1 MDAMKRHMITIVAV
15 GCLLGGCSH
24 DAEQTAP
31 TAGGTTGDTTDSTQP
46 SGTGDGPQTGASEG
60 GDESGAPSPEGEGA
74 ADMPIGRRI
83 RRMTADQY
91 MRSLEVVTGQTWSGY
106 EEFAAAMGQPD
117 YVELVD
123 DDRTLSVT
131 FQKFAFDAASA
142 TCRAA
147 VARDLSEG
155 SSVILRHA
163 TVDDDDPEAVRAN
176 LRHLMLR
183 FLAVDVDTQ
192 DPILDPWA
200 ELMLAANEMDGPIE
214 EVRAERWAAVC
225 VGLATHSDFITY

>member
-1 MDAMKRHMITIVAV
+1 MKRNVIKFVAV
-15 GCLLGGCSH
+15 VCLSGGCINSA
-24 DAEQTAP
+24 DETGSPGGATSETTAAAQTSGSAE
-31 TAGGTTGDTTDSTQP
+31 S
-46 SGTGDGPQTGASEG
+46 SGADASEG
-60 GDESGAPSPEGEGA
+60 GDESGAPSPEGQGA
-74 ADMPIGRRI
+74 ADTPIGRRI

-91 MRSLEVVTGQTWSGY
+91 MRSLEVVTGQTWGGY

-147 VARDLSEG
+147 VDHDVADGTSI
-155 SSVILRHA
+155 ILRHA
-163 TVDDDDPEAVRAN
+163 TVEDEAPELVRAN

-183 FLAVDVDTQ
+183 FLAVDVDPE
-192 DPILDPWA
+192 DPSLDPWA
-200 ELMLAANEMDGPIE
+200 ELLLAPHKTEVSTS
-214 EVRAERWAAVC
+214 EVRMERWTAVC
-225 VGLATHSDFITY
+225 VGLATHPDFITY